1 MAMNLF
7 HGDIKGPVGQFDHHP
22 IAGFELVN
30 GAHNLTLGIPHQAEP
45 LLEKV
50 LGG

>member
-7 HGDIKGPVGQFDHHP
+7 HGGIKGPVGQFDHHP
-22 IAGFELVN
+22 IAGFELAN
-30 GAHNLTLGIPHQAEP
+30 GAHDLALAISHQAEP
-45 LLEKV
+45 PLEEV